1 MALFTVIS
9 IEMFLVAGKLDVV
22 GVGGPLVGD
31 TVDEA
36 LEGVGGPLVGGTVDE
51 ALEGVGGP
59 LVVGTVDEAVEGVGS
74 DMVPNNKI
82 QYIIRSNSIYVIR
95 PDDSRRLPFDFKL
108 IILY

>member
-9 IEMFLVAGKLDVV
+9 IEMFLVAGKPDVV

-31 TVDEA
+31 I
-36 LEGVGGPLVGGTVDE
+36 VDE

-59 LVVGTVDEAVEGVGS
+59 LVVSTVDEAVEGVGS

-82 QYIIRSNSIYVIR
+82 QYIISSNSIYVVR
-95 PDDSRRLPFDFKL
+95 PDDSKRLPFDFKL